1 VLSAATAG
9 PEFDETAAGSTR
21 AVLLMSCLGAALLA
35 AIAAPVA
42 RVFTG
47 PGQAPELALGFAAFA
62 PGLVGYGLTAC
73 LSRVLLAARRNRA
86 AAAAIC
92 GGWLL
97 VIVADVTLVE
107 VVPARWVV
115 AALGLG
121 NTIGLTVAGI
131 ALTVAVR
138 RACGRAALQA
148 TARAAAAGIAAAAA
162 GAAAGAA
169 AAWALPSPSL
179 TLDAIGAVVAAA
191 CALAVFGLVAYLL
204 DGGAFRAALSRARR
218 AVTR

>member
-1 VLSAATAG
+1 
-9 PEFDETAAGSTR
+9 
-21 AVLLMSCLGAALLA
+21 M
-35 AIAAPVA
+35 
-42 RVFTG
+42 FTG

-62 PGLVGYGLTAC
+62 PGLIGYGLTAC

-121 NTIGLTVAGI
+121 NTIGLTAAGI

-138 RACGRAALQA
+138 RACGGPRCGPRPAPLPPGSRPR
-148 TARAAAAGIAAAAA
+148 TA

-169 AAWALPSPSL
+169 AAWGAARAEP
-179 TLDAIGAVVAAA
+179 DAGRLGAVVAAA

-204 DGGAFRAALSRARR
+204 DGGAFRAALGRARR